1 MLLAGFYAGS
11 IFALAGQEPA
21 TPSQSAGSPALPVN
35 PSPSTERTVNSSR
48 AAMIYLRTWGID
60 DLTLRA
66 TASGAAIRFSYRIVD
81 ARKASVLN
89 DKKLEPYLVVEKNGA
104 TLSVPA
110 AEKVGKLRQT
120 ATPENGREYWMVF
133 QNASHMVLPGDH
145 VDIVIGSFH
154 ANGLVVEPSVMEVA
168 TGR

>member
-11 IFALAGQEPA
+11 IFALFGQEPA
-21 TPSQSAGSPALPVN
+21 KAPQGADHPSLPVN
-35 PSPSTERTVNSSR
+35 PSPSTARTVNSDR
-48 AAMIYLRTWGID
+48 AAMMYLRTWGID
-60 DLTLRA
+60 DLTLRT

-104 TLSVPA
+104 MLSVPA

-133 QNASHMVLPGDH
+133 HNASHMVIPGDR
-145 VDIVIGSFH
+145 VDIVIGPFH
-154 ANGLVVEPSVMEVA
+154 ATGLVVEPSVMEVA
-168 TGR
+168 AGR